1 VAPSL
6 SATSPRAPVTDGLP
20 PHSREAEVAV
30 LGSMLVEKESL
41 LKAFDMLREEDFYEE
56 NHRRIFT
63 AVRSLHDRN
72 VTADVVTVGDELD
85 KAGRLAGLGGRAA
98 LFELTNLVPS
108 ALHVEHYARIVREK
122 SILRQ
127 MIAIARTV
135 VDESRT
141 STDEAQSL
149 LDSAQ
154 QRFFVLSQDRAAR
167 GMVSASAL
175 MQSAITTLEKM
186 AESSKYVTGVSTGF
200 SEWDKMTSGLQP
212 ANLIIIAG
220 RPSMGK
226 TAFCLNVA
234 EHVAIKSKRP
244 VVFFSLEMSEQ
255 EIGLRL
261 LCSQAR
267 INVRSVRE
275 GFLSRKSWPTIT
287 NVASEIASAPLY
299 FDFSTSPSILD
310 IRGSARRWAHELKQK
325 GTPLSLIIIDYIQL
339 LHGGSRME
347 SRQQEISEISRSI
360 KGLARELQV
369 PVIALSQLN
378 RRPEDKGRE
387 GRPQLSDLRECVTG
401 DTRVALADG
410 RHVCIQSLVGQRPRV
425 VSVSPQGKVVMAVAE
440 KVWKVG
446 RRSVLRFQ
454 TASGRSIHVTADHR
468 LLTFDG
474 WRRAAHIPVGERL
487 AVPRH
492 LPAPLRPDKWMD
504 ERVILLAHLMGDG
517 SYLVHQPLRYTT
529 SSQENS
535 EAVVSSVNKA
545 FGTPVKRYKGRG
557 CWHQLLI
564 SGNGNRWKPAGVGG
578 WLKELGIFGQRSH
591 EKRVPGPLFT
601 LDNRQ
606 IGLFVRHLW
615 ATDGTI
621 SLRAFGRGGA
631 NVSYATNSDGLAQDV
646 AGLLLRLGIVAR
658 ISKVKQGR
666 YRPLYHVRV
675 SGGENMKAFL
685 NRVGA
690 FGPRVEPA
698 GRLENLLAAQKSAT
712 NVDTLPRKVFDQVK
726 SLMREKGISHRQMAA
741 LRGTSYG
748 GNAHFCFGPSRSVL
762 AQYAGI
768 LEDRDLLSQAQSDL
782 FWDPVVSI
790 DPAGEED
797 VFDLTVPGSSSWI
810 GNGIVSHNSGA
821 LEQDADVVAAIF
833 REEVYK
839 RDDPDVKGKAKLFV
853 LKQRNGPIGD
863 IDLNFISEFTKFA
876 DPAPEGDNF

>member
-1 VAPSL
+1 VSPGR
-6 SATSPRAPVTDGLP
+6 TSSPDGLP
-20 PHSREAEVAV
+20 PQNREAEVAV

-41 LKAFDMLREEDFYEE
+41 LKALDILREDDFYEE
-56 NHRRIFT
+56 THQRIFS
-63 AVRSLHDRN
+63 AIRALHDRN
-72 VTADVVTVGDELD
+72 VTADVVTVGDELE
-85 KAGRLAGLGGRAA
+85 KGGRLAGLGGRAA

-108 ALHVEHYARIVREK
+108 ALHVEHYAKIVREK

-127 MIAIARTV
+127 MIAIARGV
-135 VDESRT
+135 VDESHS
-141 STDEAQSL
+141 STEEAQTL
-149 LDSAQ
+149 LDTAQ

-167 GMVSASAL
+167 GMVSASTL
-175 MQSAITTLEKM
+175 MQSAITTLEKL

-212 ANLIIIAG
+212 SNLIIIAG

-234 EHVAIKSKRP
+234 EHVAIKDKRP

-287 NVASEIASAPLY
+287 NVASQIASAPLF

-339 LHGGSRME
+339 LHGGNRIE

-360 KGLARELQV
+360 KGLARELHV

-401 DTRVALADG
+401 DSLVTLADG
-410 RHVCIQSLVGQRPRV
+410 RRVPIESLVGETPRV
-425 VSVSPQGKVVMAVAE
+425 LAVSPHGKVLASTAE
-440 KVWKVG
+440 KVWRVG
-446 RRSVLRFQ
+446 HRRVVRVK
-454 TASGRSIHVTADHR
+454 TASGRAITVTPDHR

-474 WRRAAHIPVGERL
+474 WRRVAQIPVGERL
-487 AVPRH
+487 AVPRC
-492 LPAPLRPDKWMD
+492 LPEPETVEQWPDA
-504 ERVILLAHLMGDG
+504 RVELLAQLMGDG
-517 SYLVHQPLRYTT
+517 SYLVHQPMRYTT
-529 SSQENS
+529 ASEDNSRAVAQAAQEQ
-535 EAVVSSVNKA
+535 
-545 FGTPVKRYKGRG
+545 FGATVKRVPGRG
-557 CWHQLLI
+557 QWHQLLI
-564 SGNGNRWKPAGVGG
+564 SGNGNRWHPAGLGR

-591 EKRVPGPLFT
+591 EKRVPESLFR
-601 LDNRQ
+601 LGHRQ
-606 IGLFVRHLW
+606 MGLFLRHLW

-621 SLRAFGRGGA
+621 SLRGGGVGGP
-631 NVSYATNSDGLAQDV
+631 NVSYCTNSPGLSQDV
-646 AGLLLRLGIVAR
+646 ASLLLRLGLVAR
-658 ISKVKQGR
+658 IASVAQGK
-666 YRPLYHVRV
+666 YRPAFHVHL
-675 SGGENMKAFL
+675 SGADTLRTFL
-685 NRVGA
+685 QKVGA

-698 GRLENLLAAQKSAT
+698 RRLAESLKGKTANT
-712 NVDTLPRKVFDQVK
+712 NVDTLPPVVFDRVRD
-726 SLMREKGISHRQMAA
+726 LMRQGGISHRDMAA

-748 GNAHFCFGPSRSVL
+748 GTSHFNFAPSRQTVGH
-762 AQYAGI
+762 YAAL
-768 LEDRDLLSQAQSDL
+768 LEDHVLMEQSQSDL

-790 DPAGEED
+790 EPVGTAA
-797 VFDLTVPGSSSWI
+797 VFDLTVPGPASWI
-810 GNGIVSHNSGA
+810 GNDIVSHNSGA

-839 RDDPDVKGKAKLFV
+839 RDDPDIKGKAKLFV

-876 DPAPEGDNF
+876 DPAPEGETF